1 MNNTFR
7 KVLIK
12 KTYFAFSAIPSIK
25 QLAANARG
33 EIERPE
39 SFAFFPKYF
48 SEFFRKSIDGA
59 KRECSLEH
67 LSPKKGAVL

>member
-1 MNNTFR
+1 MIK

-12 KTYFAFSAIPSIK
+12 KTRFAFSAVPSIEH
-25 QLAANARG
+25 LAPNAG
-33 EIERPE
+33 VVIEGRRKSSVP
-39 SFAFFPKYF
+39 SNIFSDFFG
-48 SEFFRKSIDGA
+48 KSIDGA

>member
-1 MNNTFR
+1 MIK

-12 KTYFAFSAIPSIK
+12 KTHFAFSAIPSIK
-25 QLAANARG
+25 QLAPNVRLMNEG
-33 EIERPE
+33 RRKRPVL
-39 SFAFFPKYF
+39 SNIF
-48 SEFFRKSIDGA
+48 SENFGKSIDGA